1 VTVNAATAG
10 AGSSKAFKAPKAA
23 KASRAPKPFKASKAQ
38 GLGLWA
44 LHSFM
49 GLYALVVSYPLFLMV
64 ITAFKT
70 TREIFF
76 APFALPSKWSLANF
90 AVVWQRA
97 EFPVYMKNSL
107 LVTGTSV
114 TLIACIASLAAY
126 ALARYRFRGN
136 AALYVYFL
144 AGLMVP
150 IRLGV
155 LPLFLLMR
163 DLGLLDTHYSLV
175 LTYVASGMPMSVF
188 ILTGFFRALP
198 QELEFAARID
208 GCTEFQVF
216 YRVML
221 PLVRPALA
229 TVMLI
234 NFVPLWNDFFFP
246 LIFLRSDSLKTIPLG
261 MTVFFGQYETDWG
274 VVFAGMLLASV
285 PLLVLYLL
293 MSQQFI
299 KGLTAGA
306 VKG

>member
-1 VTVNAATAG
+1 MMRKRGMPALYVLLG
-10 AGSSKAFKAPKAA
+10 A
-23 KASRAPKPFKASKAQ
+23 
-38 GLGLWA
+38 
-44 LHSFM
+44 
-49 GLYALVVSYPLFLMV
+49 YAVVVSYPLFLMV
-64 ITAFKT
+64 VTAFKS

-76 APFALPSKWSLANF
+76 APFALPDKWSVANF
-90 AVVWQRA
+90 ATVWQRA
-97 EFPVYMKNSL
+97 NFPVYMKNSII
-107 LVTGTSV
+107 VTGASV
-114 TLIACIASLAAY
+114 ALIGFISSLAAY
-126 ALARYRFRGN
+126 ALARYRLRWN
-136 AALYVYFL
+136 NALYIYFL

-163 DLGLLDTHYSLV
+163 DLSLLDTHASLI
-175 LTYVASGMPMSVF
+175 LIYVASGMPMSVF
-188 ILTGFFRALP
+188 ILTGFFRTLP

-216 YRVML
+216 HKVML

-246 LIFLRSDSLKTIPLG
+246 LIFLRNDALKTIPLG
-261 MTVFFGQYETDWG
+261 MTVFFGQYETNWG
-274 VVFAGMLLASV
+274 VVFAGMLLASL
-285 PLLVLYLL
+285 PLLALYLL